1 MRTAYLNIQP
11 SGADKK
17 YKYVGNRIC
26 LCKIMKVPLI
36 LLMLQGLLCY
46 QIDSD
51 SEPIADDDEVSNPKR
66 TECKLVS
73 SCVFSNVTVK
83 TVFQYADQ
91 RTVDQTTEDEFC
103 DTSEKWLK
111 AAENFCKQLRS
122 GVISTSV
129 LTVIIII
136 FLFIQ

>member
-1 MRTAYLNIQP
+1 
-11 SGADKK
+11 
-17 YKYVGNRIC
+17 
-26 LCKIMKVPLI
+26 MKAPLI
-36 LLMLQGLLCY
+36 LLMFQGLLCY
-46 QIDSD
+46 QIDPESGH
-51 SEPIADDDEVSNPKR
+51 DEASQPKG

-91 RTVDQTTEDEFC
+91 RTVDQTTKDEFC

-129 LTVIIII
+129 LTVIIVII
-136 FLFIQ
+136 LLS

>member
-36 LLMLQGLLCY
+36 LLMFQGLLCY
-46 QIDSD
+46 QIDPESGH
-51 SEPIADDDEVSNPKR
+51 DEASKPKR

-91 RTVDQTTEDEFC
+91 RTVDETEDEFC

-111 AAENFCKQLRS
+111 AAENFCMQLRS
-122 GVISTSV
+122 GVTSTSV
-129 LTVIIII
+129 LTVMIVII
-136 FLFIQ
+136 LLS